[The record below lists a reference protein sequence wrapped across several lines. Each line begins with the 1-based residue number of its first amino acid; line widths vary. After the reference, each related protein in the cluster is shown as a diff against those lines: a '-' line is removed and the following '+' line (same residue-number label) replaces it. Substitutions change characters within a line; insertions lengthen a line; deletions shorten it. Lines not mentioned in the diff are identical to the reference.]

1 MPLFQ
6 GSGVAL
12 ATPFTDNGIDFEA
25 YGRLIDMQIA
35 GGTDA
40 LVVAGTTGE
49 PSTLE
54 PEEYEPLVR
63 FAVERAAKRVPVIA
77 GAGSNSTK
85 HAIALSLKAQ
95 ALGADGLLHV
105 TPYYNKTT
113 PAGLVAH
120 FKAIADA
127 VELPIILYNVPV
139 RTGLNMKADTVLALA
154 GYRNIH
160 AVKEASGDLAQVT
173 DIARLCAGKLALYSG
188 VDEIILPTLSVGGVG
203 VISVVANIAP
213 RETHDLVAKFLAG
226 DVAGARALQWK
237 LKPLVDALFTET
249 SPIPVKAA
257 LELMGVCSARTRLPL
272 VPMGTAALARLKAE
286 MQAFGL
292 I

>member
-12 ATPFTDNGIDFEA
+12 ATPFTEDGIDFEA

-139 RTGLNMKADTVLALA
+139 RTGLNMKADTVAALA

-257 LELMGVCSARTRLPL
+257 LELMGVCGARTRLPL
-272 VPMGTAALARLKAE
+272 VPMGAAALARLKAE

>member
-12 ATPFTDNGIDFEA
+12 ATPFTEDGIDFEA

-113 PAGLVAH
+113 PTGLVAH

-139 RTGLNMKADTVLALA
+139 RTGLNMKADTVAALA

-173 DIARLCAGKLALYSG
+173 DIARLCAGKMALYSG

-272 VPMGTAALARLKAE
+272 VPMGAAALARLKAE

>member
-6 GSGVAL
+6 GSGVAIV
-12 ATPFTDNGIDFEA
+12 TPFTENGIDFEA

-40 LVVAGTTGE
+40 LIIAGTTGE

-54 PEEYEPLVR
+54 PDEYEPLVR

-85 HAIALSLKAQ
+85 HAVALSRKAQ
-95 ALGADGLLHV
+95 ALGVDGLLHV

-139 RTGLNMKADTVLALA
+139 RTGLNMKADTLVALA

-173 DIARLCAGKLALYSG
+173 DIARLCGDKLSIYSG
-188 VDEIILPTLSVGGVG
+188 VDEIILPVLSVGGVG

-213 RETHDLVAKFLAG
+213 RETHDLVEKFLRG
-226 DVAGARALQWK
+226 DVAGARALQYK
-237 LKPLVDALFTET
+237 LKPLVDTLFTET

-257 LELMGVCSARTRLPL
+257 LGLMGLCSESTRLPL
-272 VPMGTAALARLKAE
+272 VPIGSAALSRLKAE

>member
-63 FAVERAAKRVPVIA
+63 FAVERTAKRVPVIA

-139 RTGLNMKADTVLALA
+139 RTGLNMKADTVAALA

-272 VPMGTAALARLKAE
+272 VPVGATTLARLKAE

>member
-12 ATPFTDNGIDFEA
+12 ATPFTETGIDFEA
-25 YGRLIDMQIA
+25 YGRLIDFQLA

-49 PSTLE
+49 PSTLDE
-54 PEEYEPLVR
+54 DEYEELVR
-63 FAVERAAKRVPVIA
+63 FAVERTAKRVPVIV
-77 GAGSNSTK
+77 GAGSNNTR
-85 HAIALSLKAQ
+85 HAIKLSLTAQ
-95 ALGADGLLHV
+95 RLGADGLLHV
-105 TPYYNKTT
+105 TPYYNKTS

-120 FKAIADA
+120 FKAIAEA
-127 VELPIILYNVPV
+127 VDLPVILYNVPV
-139 RTGLNMKADTVLALA
+139 RTGLNMKPETLAALA
-154 GYRNIH
+154 GIRNIH
-160 AVKEASGDLAQVT
+160 AVKEASGDLGQVT
-173 DIARLCAGKLALYSG
+173 DIARLCGDRLAIYSG

-213 RETHDLVAKFLAG
+213 RETHDLVAKFLSGDIAG
-226 DVAGARALQWK
+226 SRELQWR
-237 LKPLVDALFTET
+237 LKPLVDALFSET

-257 LELMGVCSARTRLPL
+257 LELMGICPARTRLPL
-272 VPMGTAALARLKAE
+272 VPIGEAALKRLKAE
-286 MQAFGL
+286 MTAFGL

>member
-12 ATPFTDNGIDFEA
+12 ATPFTETGIDFEA
-25 YGRLIDMQIA
+25 LGRLVDFQLA

-54 PEEYEPLVR
+54 QDEYEALVR
-63 FAVERAAKRVPVIA
+63 FVVERAAKRVPVIA
-77 GAGSNSTK
+77 GAGSNSTR
-85 HAIALSLKAQ
+85 HAIAMSRLAQ
-95 ALGADGLLHV
+95 SLGADGLLHV

-113 PAGLVAH
+113 HAGLVAH
-120 FKAIADA
+120 FTAIAEA
-127 VELPIILYNVPV
+127 VELPVILYNVPV
-139 RTGLNMKADTVLALA
+139 RTGLNMKPETLAALA
-154 GYRNIH
+154 GTRNIH
-160 AVKEASGDLAQVT
+160 AVKEASGDLGQVT
-173 DIARLCAGKLALYSG
+173 DIARLCGDKLAIYSG
-188 VDEIILPTLSVGGVG
+188 VDEIILPVLSVGGVG
-203 VISVVANIAP
+203 VISVVANVAP
-213 RETHDLVAKFLAG
+213 RETHDLVAKFLNG
-226 DVAGARALQWK
+226 DVAGARQLQWR

-257 LELMGVCSARTRLPL
+257 LELMNICPARARLPL
-272 VPMGTAALARLKAE
+272 VPIGEAAFKRLQAE
-286 MQAFGL
+286 MKSFGL

>member
-12 ATPFTDNGIDFEA
+12 ATPFTEDGIDFEA

-139 RTGLNMKADTVLALA
+139 RTGLNMKADTVAALA

-272 VPMGTAALARLKAE
+272 VPVGATTLARLKAE